1 MATSFPAEIAIRA
14 GTLPD
19 DIERCADIW
28 VRALASRD
36 GTVDEVAM
44 AQRVRSAFGHP
55 LVRFAIAT
63 SPRSGF
69 ALVESGRSEPTEA
82 YLHYLAVDPD
92 GIGEGVGR
100 ALLADS
106 IAHARQGGFTTL
118 TLEVRA
124 SNTRAIRMYA
134 HAGFVAFGEPLA
146 HPLAHY
152 PIQSYRR
159 ALDSA
164 P

>member
-14 GTLPD
+14 GTVPD
-19 DIERCADIW
+19 DIEWCADIW

-36 GTVDEVAM
+36 GMVDEVAM
-44 AQRVRSAFGHP
+44 AQRVRSAFDRP

-69 ALVESGRSEPTEA
+69 ALVESGHPDPTDA

-92 GIGEGVGR
+92 GVGAGVGT
-100 ALLADS
+100 ALLSDA
-106 IAHARQGGFTTL
+106 ITHARSGGFTSM

-124 SNTRAIRMYA
+124 SNTRAIAVYA
-134 HAGFVAFGEPLA
+134 HTGFMPFGKPVA
-146 HPLAHY
+146 HPLANY
-152 PIQSYRR
+152 PIQSYRL
-159 ALDSA
+159 ALD
-164 P
+164 